1 MVRRGRQT
9 MLRGLTSPSDQF
21 SFSTALTTN
30 SLTLLSVDKGQA
42 VLQSTPKLHKSS
54 NFNFKCFKQIAMQS
68 KTLLLALSVAALS
81 SCSTAY
87 KTGQT
92 PDDVY
97 YSPAR
102 IVEEKQNDDKDQD
115 KVRNEPANDYEI
127 TMGIR
132 DRRWRDLRDDYEY
145 RNSPYNYV
153 TCKTY
158 NYGYYYNPYYYPW
171 AIYTGKITYSAP
183 VNTTPRMVNL
193 NAYNGYNSK
202 VASGK
207 TSGTVTWSNPSTQ
220 YNNSNRSSTRSEG
233 RQIILPRINPS
244 PSNDTRTYTPS
255 SSNSSS
261 NGSSSSGS
269 SGSGSVSRPGRGG

>member
-1 MVRRGRQT
+1 
-9 MLRGLTSPSDQF
+9 
-21 SFSTALTTN
+21 
-30 SLTLLSVDKGQA
+30 
-42 VLQSTPKLHKSS
+42 
-54 NFNFKCFKQIAMQS
+54 MQS
-68 KTLLLALSVAALS
+68 KTLLIVLSVVTFS

-102 IVEEKQNDDKDQD
+102 VIEKDNRSDRDNQ
-115 KVRNEPANDYEI
+115 VRYDTRRDDYEI

-132 DRRWRDLRDDYEY
+132 DRRWRDFRDDYDY
-145 RNSPYNYV
+145 RNSPYNYA

-171 AIYTGKITYSAP
+171 AIYTGRITYSAP

-193 NAYNGYNSK
+193 NTYTGYNTK
-202 VASGK
+202 VATGK
-207 TSGTVTWSNPSTQ
+207 TTGTITWSNPSTQ

-233 RQIILPRINPS
+233 RKIIFPR
-244 PSNDTRTYTPS
+244 SNNTNSSSSNNNTRTYTPS
-255 SSNSSS
+255 SSSS
-261 NGSSSSGS
+261 GSSSSGS
-269 SGSGSVSRPGRGG
+269 SSSSTPVTRPGRGG